1 MSKLQALVLPTVS
14 SLNCIEINISTGQV
28 SANNCEIRGRT
39 PTTALNLSRESL
51 IVSSGQAT
59 LYCDR
64 MDNKMDCES
73 TSRDMTPELSY
84 KIEQEKTL
92 HTSKVADQQD
102 PMRPMSGNNEA
113 FPTHA
118 SHEKSIINI

>member
-1 MSKLQALVLPTVS
+1 M
-14 SLNCIEINISTGQV
+14 NISTGQV

-39 PTTALNLSRESL
+39 PTTALNLFRESL

-59 LYCDR
+59 LYCNR

-84 KIEQEKTL
+84 KIKQEKTL
-92 HTSKVADQQD
+92 HTSKAADQQD
-102 PMRPMSGNNEA
+102 PMRPISGNNEA